1 MQITVNRQP
10 HTVPVQWQQEKLLHV
25 LRELV
30 GLVGSKFGC
39 GMAQCG
45 ACTVWLDGAPVRSC
59 VTPVAAVGAR
69 AVTTIEGLAP
79 SNETLHPVQ
88 RAWMAHQVP
97 QCGYCQAGQIM
108 AAAALLRDMPAPTDA
123 QIDAAMAGHLCRCGT
138 QHRVRAAI
146 RSLAAAGAGASS

>member
-10 HTVPVQWQQEKLLHV
+10 HTVPVPWQQETLLHV
-25 LRELV
+25 LRESF

-79 SNETLHPVQ
+79 SGEALHPVQ
-88 RAWMAHQVP
+88 RAWLAHQVP

-108 AAAALLRDMPAPTDA
+108 AAAALLRDTPVPTDA

-146 RSLAAAGAGASS
+146 RSLAAPGAAS